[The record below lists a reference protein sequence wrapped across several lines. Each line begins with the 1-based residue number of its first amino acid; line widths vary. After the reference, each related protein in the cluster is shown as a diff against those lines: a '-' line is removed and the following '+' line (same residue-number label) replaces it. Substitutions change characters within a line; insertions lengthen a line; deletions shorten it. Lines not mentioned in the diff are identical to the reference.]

1 MTTAP
6 LPVTIITGFLGAGKT
21 TLLNTVLRDPEFAD
35 TAVLINEFGE
45 VQIDHDLVADFTDE
59 LVMTTTGCMCC
70 TASSDIKQSLFELWE
85 KRQEGKTTPFKRVI
99 VETTGLMDPV
109 PVINSLLIPPED
121 NNIDQTVRKEFVLSR
136 VITLFD
142 IIFGP
147 MALDQGEEALKQIA
161 LADTILLTKTDL
173 AKDPATLRDLE
184 EDKIRLSNINQGAR
198 LLDRQQDWSLIR
210 EQLLNPTAYD
220 LHGRDEDV
228 ISWLDAENIPHQHNH
243 SNGHSHHD
251 HHHHAHGDH
260 HHDVNRHGEDICSH
274 VIFHD
279 KPVTSEKL
287 DGFLEFVKSSA
298 GTDLLRIKG
307 IFQLSDDEEKPVVV
321 HGIQHVIY
329 PIDRLDQWPSEDNR
343 TKIVMIGRNLD
354 IAGFEGFLKTP

>member
-1 MTTAP
+1 MTTTP

-21 TLLNTVLRDPEFAD
+21 TLLNALLRDPEFAD

-85 KRQEGKTTPFKRVI
+85 KRQEGKTNPFKRVI

-109 PVINSLLIPPED
+109 PVINSLLTPPDESD
-121 NNIDQTVRKEFVLSR
+121 IDQTLRKEFVLSR

-142 IIFGP
+142 IVFGP
-147 MALDQGEEALKQIA
+147 MALDQGEEALKQVA

-173 AKDPATLRDLE
+173 AKDPATLRDME
-184 EDKIRLSNINQGAR
+184 EDKIKLSTINQGAA
-198 LLDRQQDWSLIR
+198 LLDRQSDWSQIR

-220 LHGRDEDV
+220 LNGRGEDV
-228 ISWLDAENIPHQHNH
+228 LSWLDAENDHHH
-243 SNGHSHHD
+243 HHANGHSHHD
-251 HHHHAHGDH
+251 HHHHSRGDH
-260 HHDVNRHGEDICSH
+260 HLDVNRHGEDICSH
-274 VIFHD
+274 VIFHE
-279 KPVTSEKL
+279 KPINAEKL
-287 DGFLEFVKSSA
+287 DEFLNLVKSSA

-307 IFQLSDDEEKPVVV
+307 IFQLSDETEKPVVV

-329 PIDRLDQWPSEDNR
+329 PIDRLEQWPSEDQR

-354 IAGFEGFLKTP
+354 IPDFEGFLKEA